1 MRNQKKPG
9 RTLAR
14 AVRRFE
20 VWRRSPSRGRRIPEK
35 LWELAAEAAREEGVS
50 AAAHG
55 LGLDYSA
62 LKRRLKKK
70 RPSRP
75 VRPKRKAEFIEVPQ
89 AVLPSGPLCAVEVQD
104 GSGRRLRVE
113 YRNIKAPEV
122 ASLVR
127 MLWSARR

>member
-1 MRNQKKPG
+1 MRNQKEPG
-9 RTLAR
+9 KALRR
-14 AVRRFE
+14 AMRRFE

-62 LKRRLKKK
+62 LKGRLKKK
-70 RPSRP
+70 RAPKPARP
-75 VRPKRKAEFIEVPQ
+75 RPKAEFIEVPQ

-104 GSGRRLRVE
+104 GTGRRLRVE
-113 YRNIKAPEV
+113 YRNVKAAEV
-122 ASLVR
+122 ASMAR